1 MTDMIK
7 GLFDGK
13 RWAAL
18 WKAVPD
24 YYVPGFIMTLK
35 ISAAGLLT
43 ALIQGVIFGTFA
55 VSLTIQK
62 LCSYFVHSIFGSFEN
77 RKG

>member
-1 MTDMIK
+1 MIK

-43 ALIQGVIFGTFA
+43 ALILGGDLWNLFHNEI
-55 VSLTIQK
+55 
-62 LCSYFVHSIFGSFEN
+62 
-77 RKG
+77 